1 MRQPWDSETPPPD
14 GEPYELRIV
23 LAYPPGDDAE
33 ASAEAADDLAEALKE
48 DCEELQDKKQ
58 IIVKGCIAISEN
70 DLTVSRARVLTHWRL
85 EHMTLTPRL
94 RSDHAFSKG
103 KPRLLPSLS

>member
-33 ASAEAADDLAEALKE
+33 ASAEAADDLAEALNE

-58 IIVKGCIAISEN
+58 IIVKSCIAISED
-70 DLTVSRARVLTHWRL
+70 DLTVSRARVLTDWRL
-85 EHMTLTPRL
+85 EHMTLTQGFGATTPFL
-94 RSDHAFSKG
+94 RASHGFC
-103 KPRLLPSLS
+103 PP